1 MTKLEK
7 LEEQMKLQQ
16 QYLDNKYK
24 ILSQYNDLPSSST
37 SMASFSN
44 GPTPGQLAARQ
55 AIPKQLPTFNGDP
68 EEWPLFISSFDNS
81 TTVAGYTDAENF
93 IRLQASLKGKA
104 REMVKCK
111 LFLPSMV
118 PEIIKTLRM
127 CFGRP
132 EHILE
137 RAMNKARAMPALK
150 DKLEGL
156 IEFALCVRNIC
167 ATMEGCQMYMHLHNP
182 LLVKELVDKLP
193 NNQKLKWA
201 VHPKDEKTPVVKQF
215 SDWLYNLAE
224 AASTVVSLAP
234 AKSSAT
240 VNTHTIDVNTQ
251 HPSPAR
257 NIIYQGASSRKW
269 EEVKANNLCR
279 QCLNPHRRKCFMNKV
294 CGVDGCTIKHNP
306 LLHKTIT
313 VMSQQKPIAVSTNTN
328 EFLDAQINTH
338 SSSHEEMQPLFRIVP
353 IRIYSKNKVLN
364 IFAFLDEGSSVTL
377 MEKRI
382 FDELGL
388 KGEQD
393 PLCLRWT
400 GNPTRVEENSVR
412 AAIEISSVTNWQKY
426 TLKNIHTVDDLN
438 LPAQSINA
446 SAMERLYPYLAGLP
460 IASYNNVKPSLL
472 IGADNWRLAIPLKI
486 REGTWFQPIASKT
499 RLGWALQGC
508 NSRQTAEYR
517 LNIHTCDC
525 QKRYDELHE
534 TVKEFFTLESSK
546 PTQLLSEEDAKA
558 VSIANNTCKKGD
570 NFYEIGLP
578 WRTSSVLLPNNYVY
592 GLQRLMCLQRK
603 FVKDPIL
610 KSNIQIQINNLL
622 SKGYAKKL
630 SPIEAAISNGKTWY
644 LPIFIVSNP
653 NKPGKLRMVWDAA
666 AKVNGVS
673 LNNFLL
679 SGPDLLNPLV
689 SILLAFRVGRVAI
702 CGDIAEMFHRI
713 NIRDSD
719 MHAQRF
725 LWCDDGDD
733 PQQPSI
739 YVMRALTFELNCAP
753 FIAHYIRDKNAD
765 HFENELPRAV
775 EAVKKNHYVD
785 DFIDCGDDEQSALEL
800 AQQVKKIHGAAGFN
814 IRGWSS
820 NSKFVVEQLE
830 EDPMSVQSV
839 KEWGST
845 TKVLGMFW
853 DPLSDNFKYI
863 CRFARLRRDVINE
876 SIIPTKREALQVLMS
891 IFDPLGF
898 VCCYTVGLKILL
910 QDVWRSGL
918 AWDDPLQ
925 DNLFDKWNQWKST
938 MPLITAAEIPRCYSL
953 LLKDAEDV
961 QLHTFVDAGESAYAA
976 VCYLRVSKGN
986 DVTVSLVAGKSKVA
1000 PLKPLSIPRLE
1011 LQAAV
1016 IGVRLAN
1023 MVSNTQRI
1031 NIMSKYWWTDS
1042 KTVLRWM
1049 RMDPKNFHQFV
1060 MHRIGEILEASN
1072 VSQWRWVP
1080 SRNNPADLATKTT
1093 TRQCYQLWF
1102 TGPNFLKSSA
1112 EVWPQW
1118 EELSLEECDDSEI
1131 KHYVLH
1137 MKKEHMNNLM
1147 LNVEHFSSWKRL
1159 YRAVATF
1166 LFYVDRLRSVV
1177 LARQRKTS
1185 IDFDMIQKA
1194 QCLLIRYAQSIE
1206 YCEEIRCLKR
1216 GKNIDNS
1223 SKLFTINV
1231 YLDTDGIIRCKS
1243 RVEHLNN
1250 HEDIKVMPNSHH
1262 VTFLIVRWAH
1272 ENFHHLMHES
1282 VINQI
1287 RGTYFINRLRV
1298 LYKRVRAECQKCKNR
1313 SSIPQPPQ
1321 MAALPA
1327 ARIAAFERPFTYV
1340 GIDYFGPLL
1349 VIVGRR
1355 REKRWGVL
1363 FTCLTLRAIHIEVAH
1378 SLNTSSCIM
1387 AIRNFISRR
1396 GYPREIFSDN
1406 GSNFKAS
1413 EKIISESLKNIDLNG
1428 IASSFDRVKWRFN
1441 PPSAPHMG
1449 GAWERLVRSVKTV
1462 LYETLPSTSFSDE
1475 SLRSALNEVEFILNA
1490 RPLTSVSLENGDD
1503 EALTPN
1509 HLLIG
1514 SSDGYKPICSDTV
1527 DLRQRWQLTQQ
1538 FADRFWHR
1546 WVKEY
1551 IPVISRRTKW
1561 FTKQR
1566 PVRIGDVVVIADQD
1580 LPRNCWPK
1588 GRIVDVVKAKDG
1600 QVRSARVET
1609 KSGIL
1614 HRPIAKVAVLDVG
1627 T

>member
-1 MTKLEK
+1 MDKETTGQSCRKCDAADNESMVQCDTCDAWYHFNCVGVHSNVADESWSCESCQNHASTTNAHPTASSSPTTKQGNRHVNFLPTFPTIAKISNSTVNPLLKPAWASSNWNFEPSTSVQGSQLPNKSSEYNPGLQQFTTGSIATSANEISYSQPKVFSSVQQVGIRNGQGMQMPFNSEIYRNLQLEK

-16 QYLDNKYK
+16 KYLDNKYK

-81 TTVAGYTDAENF
+81 TTVAGYTDAENL

-104 REMVKCK
+104 REMVK
-111 LFLPSMV
+111 
-118 PEIIKTLRM
+118 
-127 CFGRP
+127 
-132 EHILE
+132 
-137 RAMNKARAMPALK
+137 
-150 DKLEGL
+150 
-156 IEFALCVRNIC
+156 
-167 ATMEGCQMYMHLHNP
+167 Y
-182 LLVKELVDKLP
+182 
-193 NNQKLKWA
+193 
-201 VHPKDEKTPVVKQF
+201 
-215 SDWLYNLAE
+215 
-224 AASTVVSLAP
+224 
-234 AKSSAT
+234 
-240 VNTHTIDVNTQ
+240 
-251 HPSPAR
+251 
-257 NIIYQGASSRKW
+257 
-269 EEVKANNLCR
+269 
-279 QCLNPHRRKCFMNKV
+279 
-294 CGVDGCTIKHNP
+294 
-306 LLHKTIT
+306 
-313 VMSQQKPIAVSTNTN
+313 
-328 EFLDAQINTH
+328 
-338 SSSHEEMQPLFRIVP
+338 
-353 IRIYSKNKVLN
+353 
-364 IFAFLDEGSSVTL
+364 EGSSVTL

-400 GNPTRVEENSVR
+400 GNTTRVEENSVR

-486 REGTWFQPIASKT
+486 REGTWFQPIASKP

-517 LNIHTCDC
+517 LNVHTCDC

-546 PTQLLSEEDAKA
+546 PTQLLPEEDAKA

-570 NFYEIGLP
+570 NFYEIGPP
-578 WRTSSVLLPNNYVY
+578 WRISSVLLPNNYVY
-592 GLQRLMCLQRK
+592 ALQRLMWVREK
-603 FVKDPIL
+603 T
-610 KSNIQIQINNLL
+610 LL
-622 SKGYAKKL
+622 
-630 SPIEAAISNGKTWY
+630 IEAAISNGKTWY

-673 LNNFLL
+673 LNDFLL

-733 PQQPSI
+733 PQQPSV
-739 YVMRALTFELNCAP
+739 YVMRALTFGLNCAP

-800 AQQVKKIHGAAGFN
+800 AQQIKKIHGAAGFN

-925 DNLFDKWNQWKST
+925 DNLFDKWNQWKSI
-938 MPLITAAEIPRCYSL
+938 MPLITAGEIPRCYSL

-1102 TGPNFLKSSA
+1102 TGPNFLRSSA
-1112 EVWPQW
+1112 EVWPQC

-1223 SKLFTINV
+1223 SKLFTLNV

-1250 HEDIKVMPNSHH
+1250 HEDIIVMPNSHH

-1298 LYKRVRAECQKCKNR
+1298 LYKRVRAECQKCKNH

-1406 GSNFKAS
+1406 GTNFKAS

-1462 LYETLPSTSFSDE
+1462 LYEILPSTSFSDE

-1490 RPLTSVSLENGDD
+1490 RPLTFVSLENSDD

-1514 SSDGYKPICSDTV
+1514 SSDGYKPICSDIV
-1527 DLRQRWQLTQQ
+1527 NLRQRWQLTQQ
-1538 FADRFWHR
+1538 FDDRFWHR

-1566 PVRIGDVVVIADQD
+1566 PVRIGDVVRLKSLNI
-1580 LPRNCWPK
+1580 
-1588 GRIVDVVKAKDG
+1588 RIL
-1600 QVRSARVET
+1600 S
-1609 KSGIL
+1609 
-1614 HRPIAKVAVLDVG
+1614 VG
-1627 T
+1627 GMITST

>member
-1 MTKLEK
+1 
-7 LEEQMKLQQ
+7 
-16 QYLDNKYK
+16 
-24 ILSQYNDLPSSST
+24 
-37 SMASFSN
+37 
-44 GPTPGQLAARQ
+44 
-55 AIPKQLPTFNGDP
+55 
-68 EEWPLFISSFDNS
+68 
-81 TTVAGYTDAENF
+81 
-93 IRLQASLKGKA
+93 
-104 REMVKCK
+104 
-111 LFLPSMV
+111 
-118 PEIIKTLRM
+118 
-127 CFGRP
+127 
-132 EHILE
+132 
-137 RAMNKARAMPALK
+137 
-150 DKLEGL
+150 
-156 IEFALCVRNIC
+156 
-167 ATMEGCQMYMHLHNP
+167 
-182 LLVKELVDKLP
+182 
-193 NNQKLKWA
+193 
-201 VHPKDEKTPVVKQF
+201 
-215 SDWLYNLAE
+215 
-224 AASTVVSLAP
+224 
-234 AKSSAT
+234 
-240 VNTHTIDVNTQ
+240 
-251 HPSPAR
+251 
-257 NIIYQGASSRKW
+257 
-269 EEVKANNLCR
+269 
-279 QCLNPHRRKCFMNKV
+279 
-294 CGVDGCTIKHNP
+294 
-306 LLHKTIT
+306 
-313 VMSQQKPIAVSTNTN
+313 
-328 EFLDAQINTH
+328 
-338 SSSHEEMQPLFRIVP
+338 
-353 IRIYSKNKVLN
+353 
-364 IFAFLDEGSSVTL
+364 
-377 MEKRI
+377 
-382 FDELGL
+382 
-388 KGEQD
+388 
-393 PLCLRWT
+393 
-400 GNPTRVEENSVR
+400 
-412 AAIEISSVTNWQKY
+412 
-426 TLKNIHTVDDLN
+426 
-438 LPAQSINA
+438 
-446 SAMERLYPYLAGLP
+446 
-460 IASYNNVKPSLL
+460 
-472 IGADNWRLAIPLKI
+472 
-486 REGTWFQPIASKT
+486 
-499 RLGWALQGC
+499 
-508 NSRQTAEYR
+508 
-517 LNIHTCDC
+517 
-525 QKRYDELHE
+525 
-534 TVKEFFTLESSK
+534 
-546 PTQLLSEEDAKA
+546 
-558 VSIANNTCKKGD
+558 
-570 NFYEIGLP
+570 
-578 WRTSSVLLPNNYVY
+578 
-592 GLQRLMCLQRK
+592 
-603 FVKDPIL
+603 
-610 KSNIQIQINNLL
+610 
-622 SKGYAKKL
+622 
-630 SPIEAAISNGKTWY
+630 
-644 LPIFIVSNP
+644 
-653 NKPGKLRMVWDAA
+653 
-666 AKVNGVS
+666 
-673 LNNFLL
+673 
-679 SGPDLLNPLV
+679 
-689 SILLAFRVGRVAI
+689 
-702 CGDIAEMFHRI
+702 
-713 NIRDSD
+713 
-719 MHAQRF
+719 
-725 LWCDDGDD
+725 
-733 PQQPSI
+733 
-739 YVMRALTFELNCAP
+739 
-753 FIAHYIRDKNAD
+753 
-765 HFENELPRAV
+765 
-775 EAVKKNHYVD
+775 
-785 DFIDCGDDEQSALEL
+785 
-800 AQQVKKIHGAAGFN
+800 
-814 IRGWSS
+814 
-820 NSKFVVEQLE
+820 
-830 EDPMSVQSV
+830 
-839 KEWGST
+839 
-845 TKVLGMFW
+845 
-853 DPLSDNFKYI
+853 
-863 CRFARLRRDVINE
+863 
-876 SIIPTKREALQVLMS
+876 
-891 IFDPLGF
+891 
-898 VCCYTVGLKILL
+898 
-910 QDVWRSGL
+910 
-918 AWDDPLQ
+918 
-925 DNLFDKWNQWKST
+925 

-976 VCYLRVSKGN
+976 VCYLLVSKGN

-1093 TRQCYQLWF
+1093 TRQCYQLWL
-1102 TGPNFLKSSA
+1102 TGPNFLRSSA
-1112 EVWPQW
+1112 EVWPQC

-1223 SKLFTINV
+1223 SKLFTLNV

-1250 HEDIKVMPNSHH
+1250 HEDIIVMPNSHH

-1298 LYKRVRAECQKCKNR
+1298 LYKRVRAECQKCKNH

-1327 ARIAAFERPFTYV
+1327 ARIAAFEWPFTYV

-1363 FTCLTLRAIHIEVAH
+1363 FTCLMLRAIHIEVAH
-1378 SLNTSSCIM
+1378 SSNTSSCIM

-1406 GSNFKAS
+1406 GTNFKAS

-1462 LYETLPSTSFSDE
+1462 LYEILPSTSFSDE

-1490 RPLTSVSLENGDD
+1490 RPLTFVSLENGDD

-1527 DLRQRWQLTQQ
+1527 NLRQRWQLTQQ

-1600 QVRSARVET
+1600 QVRSAMVET

-1614 HRPIAKVAVLDVG
+1614 HRPIAKIAVLDVG
-1627 T
+1627 I